1 VINVEWATI
10 EKNLLKWVFG
20 HQWTRIDFLVACQ
33 QARQMVASQPH
44 TVKIVVDISASQVY
58 PSRVIHL
65 ALAGMRLKTSNT
77 GQIVVISPSNLW
89 LRLYQYMQRAYKF
102 EVLPVEFVGSHYDA
116 MKRLDMPF
124 FVGGWDDA
132 QKLLPAYSGH
142 STAPFYQL

>member
-1 VINVEWATI
+1 MISVEWANA

-20 HQWTRIDFLVACQ
+20 HQWNRIDFLTACQ
-33 QARQMVASQPH
+33 QARQMVDSQPH
-44 TVKIVVDISASQVY
+44 TVKIVVDISVSQIY

-65 ALAGMRLKTSNT
+65 ALAGMRMHTSNT

-89 LRLYQYMQRAYKF
+89 LRLYQYMQRAYKSD
-102 EVLPVEFVGSHYDA
+102 VLSVEFVSNHHDA

-132 QKLLPAYSGH
+132 QKLLPAYTGH